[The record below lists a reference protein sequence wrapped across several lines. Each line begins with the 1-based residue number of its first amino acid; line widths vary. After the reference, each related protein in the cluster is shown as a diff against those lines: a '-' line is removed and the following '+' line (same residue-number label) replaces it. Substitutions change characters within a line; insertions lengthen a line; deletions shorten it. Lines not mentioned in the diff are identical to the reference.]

1 MSARAQSKT
10 LQQDALENQKL
21 PTQVIW
27 AIVAICLAPITLN
40 LLGFDFGAHEDSV
53 DLGAVI
59 ANSPGKVTDVMFSK
73 LAGAFTHTLLE
84 WTAFCAAIFT
94 VLLALAHLKI
104 KHDLVTPLI
113 GVTLF
118 YAGCMDAFHTLAADR
133 LIEAVA
139 DNRDLIPFTW
149 AICRSFNPLIMVAGM
164 SVIMMGRGKN
174 PIVNFRIILLS
185 SIAFGVIA
193 YGIIHI
199 SASSERLPRT
209 MYPDSLITRPYD
221 IAPLIIFIIAG
232 LFIFPRFYRK
242 HPSFFSHALIVSLI
256 PNIATQLHMAFGS
269 TALFD
274 NHFNIAHFLKII
286 AYIVPFTGLL
296 LDYIRTHQVE
306 KLSRKALQQSEER
319 TRAIVDTAVNSI
331 ITIDDQG
338 FIQSFN
344 RASEQIFQYSAD
356 EVMGRNVKMLMPEP
370 YHSEH
375 DGYISNFTKTGQ
387 AKIIGKGR
395 EVVGKRK
402 DGENFPMFLAV
413 SEISVSS
420 ARIFVGMVI
429 DISNRKR
436 AEEEVKASKERLEL
450 ALDGGDLGLWDW
462 NIQTGDVIFNERWTQ
477 MLGYSLD
484 EIEPNVNSWEK
495 LVHPEDMPG
504 VMKTLEAHLAGKT
517 PIYQTEHRMRDKS
530 GEWKWIMDR
539 GKVVA
544 WDEDGKPLRAT
555 GTHQDITDRI
565 NSETEIL
572 SAMEKAEEYARIA
585 EEANEAK
592 SEFLASMSHEI
603 RTPMN
608 AIIGMADL
616 LVETNLTHEQ
626 ERYVNT
632 YRYAGENL
640 LNIINDILD
649 LSKIEAGQMEL
660 EKTGFNLQEL
670 IERTGEI
677 MAIQAQEKG
686 LELAHL
692 LTPDLPYALLGD
704 PTRLRQVII
713 NLVSNA
719 IKFTEK
725 GEVLIGVETR
735 KARENEVELL
745 FSVKD
750 TGIGIPREKLET
762 IFASFSQA
770 DSSTTRKHGGTGL
783 GLSISR
789 LIVEMMGGEI
799 WVESEEG
806 KGSVFYFSVKL
817 EIDRRSA
824 ETSEPVDFKGSR
836 VLIVDD
842 NATNRMILSKTLS
855 DWGADTEEAIDGA
868 SCLDKL
874 ANAKKSDKAYD
885 LILLDHMM
893 PGMDGYEVAEKI
905 KNDSEISAPVILIT
919 SSMGL
924 AKGGEQ
930 AEKLRLDGYIHK
942 PVKKSELLTSIN
954 TALGRAKTIEPA
966 NDKRKKAGAD
976 SAPLK
981 ILLAEDNRDNR
992 NLILAYLKKSPHG
1005 IEIAENGQVAVDKFI
1020 SGKYDLVLMD
1030 VEMPVMDGL
1039 TATKK
1044 IREWE
1049 KKNSSKPTPVLALT
1063 AHALQ
1068 EHKEKSK
1075 EAGCDGHVTK
1085 PIKKAVLFEV
1095 IEKYTKEG

>member
-1 MSARAQSKT
+1 MNARAQSKT
-10 LQQDALENQKL
+10 QQQDALQNQKL
-21 PTQVIW
+21 PAQVIW
-27 AIVAICLAPITLN
+27 AIVAICLAPVTLN
-40 LLGFDFGAHEDSV
+40 FLGFDFGANKNSV
-53 DLGAVI
+53 DLADVI
-59 ANSPGKVTDVMFSK
+59 INSPGRVTDAMFSK
-73 LAGAFTHTLLE
+73 LAGAFTHTILE

-104 KHDLVTPLI
+104 KRDLVTPLI

-149 AICRSFNPLIMVAGM
+149 AICRSFNPLIMIAGM
-164 SVIMMGRGKN
+164 SVIMLGRGAT

-185 SIAFGVIA
+185 GIAFGVIA

-199 SASSERLPRT
+199 SATSEHLPRT
-209 MYPDSLITRPYD
+209 MYPDLLITRPYD

-242 HPSFFSHALIVSLI
+242 HPSFFSHALIISLI

-319 TRAIVDTAVNSI
+319 TRAIIDNAVNSI

-338 FIQSFN
+338 LIQSFN
-344 RASEQIFQYSAD
+344 RASEQIFRYSVD

-375 DGYISNFTKTGQ
+375 DGYLSNFTKTGQ

-402 DGENFPMFLAV
+402 DGETFPMFLAV
-413 SEISVSS
+413 SEISVNG

-429 DISNRKR
+429 DISKRKQ
-436 AEEEVKASKERLEL
+436 AEEEVKASKDRLEL

-462 NIQTGDVIFNERWTQ
+462 NIQTGDVIFNERWAK

-484 EIEPNVNSWEK
+484 EIESTYNFWEK

-504 VMKTLEAHLAGKT
+504 VTKILQAHLDGKT
-517 PIYQTEHRMRDKS
+517 PVYQTEHRMRAKS

-544 WDEDGKPLRAT
+544 WDKEGKPLRAT

-572 SAMEKAEEYARIA
+572 NAMDKAEQYARVA
-585 EEANEAK
+585 EEANKAK

-616 LVETNLTHEQ
+616 LIETNLTHEQ

-660 EKTGFNLQEL
+660 ERTGFDLHEL

-686 LELAHL
+686 IELAHL
-692 LTPDLPYALLGD
+692 LAPDLPRALLGD

-725 GEVLIGVETR
+725 GEVVIGVETS

-750 TGIGIPREKLET
+750 TGIGIPKDKLET

-783 GLSISR
+783 GLSISM
-789 LIVEMMGGEI
+789 LIVEMMGGKI

-806 KGSVFYFSVKL
+806 KGSAFYFTVRL
-817 EIDRRSA
+817 DTDNRSRKK
-824 ETSEPVDFKGSR
+824 SEFADFKGMR
-836 VLIVDD
+836 ALIVDD
-842 NATNRMILSKTLS
+842 NATNRMILGKTLS
-855 DWGADTEEAIDGA
+855 GWGAETGEAVDGISCMEE
-868 SCLDKL
+868 LV
-874 ANAKKSDKAYD
+874 NAKKSGRAYD
-885 LILLDHMM
+885 LILLDYMM
-893 PGMDGYEVAEKI
+893 PGMDGFEVAEKI
-905 KNDSEISAPVILIT
+905 KSDPEISAPIILIT
-919 SSMGL
+919 SSLGSG
-924 AKGGEQ
+924 KSGEQ
-930 AEKLRLDGYIHK
+930 IEKLRLDGYIHK
-942 PVKKSELLTSIN
+942 PVKKSELLMSIN
-954 TALGRAKTIEPA
+954 TALGRAEAIEPA
-966 NDKRKKAGAD
+966 TDKRKKAGAD

-981 ILLAEDNRDNR
+981 ILLVEDNRDNR

-1005 IEIAENGQVAVDKFI
+1005 IEIAENGQIAVDKFI

-1030 VEMPVMDGL
+1030 MEMPVMDGL
-1039 TATKK
+1039 TATKI

-1049 KKNSSKPTPVLALT
+1049 EKNNQSPTPILALT

-1068 EHKEKSK
+1068 EHKEKSE

-1085 PIKKAVLFEV
+1085 PIKKAVLFEA
-1095 IEKYTKEG
+1095 IEKYRKEG